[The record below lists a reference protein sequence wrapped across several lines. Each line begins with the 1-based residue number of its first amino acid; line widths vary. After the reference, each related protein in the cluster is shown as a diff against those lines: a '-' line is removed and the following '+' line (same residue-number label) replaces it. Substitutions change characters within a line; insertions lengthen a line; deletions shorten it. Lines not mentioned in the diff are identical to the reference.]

1 MRVVVFAT
9 FLLPPPPCQ
18 IRSEGT
24 VGVGVGVAG
33 G

>member
-1 MRVVVFAT
+1 MCVVVDAT
-9 FLLPPPPCQ
+9 FLLSPPLCQ

-24 VGVGVGVAG
+24 VGVGVGG